1 MDRRAA
7 LDALGL
13 EDGADLAD
21 VKQRF
26 RMLARDRHP
35 DVGGDPAA
43 FQDLHTAYKLL
54 RSELADAPDAP
65 APRVARGRPSRED
78 DAATAARTLDTE
90 TLDVDAE
97 ALATRLG
104 TTGRL
109 RALSRAPGARLNRLA
124 GSLAVGTTS
133 VLTVAVAPPR
143 VLGGVHTARIELTGR
158 GRAARRALSAVDPIA
173 VGGAAWARRRGDAVT
188 VLEAEVVAPDRGTVA
203 RRAAAATARLL
214 ATLSWPLA
222 EWRADAVTG

>member
-7 LDALGL
+7 LDVLGL
-13 EDGADLAD
+13 EDGAGLAD

-26 RMLARDRHP
+26 RTLARDRHP

-43 FQDLHTAYKLL
+43 FQDLHTAYALL
-54 RSELADAPDAP
+54 RAELADAPDVP

-90 TLDVDAE
+90 ELDVEAE
-97 ALATRLG
+97 SLATRLEA
-104 TTGRL
+104 TGRL

-133 VLTVAVAPPR
+133 TLTVTVAPPR
-143 VLGGVHTARIELTGR
+143 APGGVHTARIELTGR
-158 GRAARRALSAVDPIA
+158 GRAARRALGAVDPVA

-188 VLEAEVVAPDRGTVA
+188 VLEAQVAGPDRATVA

-214 ATLSWPLA
+214 RTLTWPLT
-222 EWRADAVTG
+222 EWRTDATTG